1 VNSTFRGKE
10 RTIAFAV
17 WGATIGGMAALG
29 PLVGG
34 WLSES
39 ASWRWAFGINIPF
52 GLVAFLGVLLFTA
65 ETVRQR
71 ELKGSADLLGALL
84 SVAGLGIFVYALI
97 EGRNYGWWQATD
109 SAPVSLGQVSVIP
122 LLFAVAILIL
132 VAFVRWELIRERRGN
147 PGILNLS
154 LFKISSFANGNVTAM
169 VVSLGEFGLIL
180 SLPLWFQNVVGLS
193 PFESGLGLLPLA
205 LGSFIASG
213 ALSAVSKRLS
223 PLQIV
228 RIGLL
233 LEILAMGML
242 ALFINPGATAWTT
255 APFLFVYGIGVGLA
269 TAQLTSVILVDVPM
283 EQSGQASG
291 TQSTSRQIGSAM
303 GIAILGTILFSTLK
317 SGTEQRLADEI
328 AANPEVG
335 QLVDA
340 IDQSAGGVI
349 AQLAANPETQAVAQ
363 AASEAMTQ
371 GVALAA
377 FAGMIALIVGF
388 ITSLRIRSTLQA
400 SQAPASSE

>member
-1 VNSTFRGKE
+1 
-10 RTIAFAV
+10 
-17 WGATIGGMAALG
+17 M
-29 PLVGG
+29 
-34 WLSES
+34 
-39 ASWRWAFGINIPF
+39 
-52 GLVAFLGVLLFTA
+52 
-65 ETVRQR
+65 
-71 ELKGSADLLGALL
+71 
-84 SVAGLGIFVYALI
+84 
-97 EGRNYGWWQATD
+97 
-109 SAPVSLGQVSVIP
+109 
-122 LLFAVAILIL
+122 
-132 VAFVRWELIRERRGN
+132 RWELRRERSGN
-147 PGILNLS
+147 TGILNLS

-193 PFESGLGLLPLA
+193 PFEAGLGLLPLA
-205 LGSFIASG
+205 IGSFIASG
-213 ALSAVSKRLS
+213 ALSAVSKRLA

-233 LEILAMGML
+233 LEIVAMGML
-242 ALFINPGATAWTT
+242 ALFIHPGATAWTT
-255 APFLFVYGIGVGLA
+255 APFLFVSGIGVGFA

-317 SGTEQRLADEI
+317 SGTEARLSEEI

-340 IDQSAGGVI
+340 IDQSAGGII

-371 GVALAA
+371 GVAFAA
-377 FAGMIALIVGF
+377 FAGVIALIVGF
-388 ITSLRIRSTLQA
+388 ITSLRIRSSMQA
-400 SQAPASSE
+400 SRVEAAQE